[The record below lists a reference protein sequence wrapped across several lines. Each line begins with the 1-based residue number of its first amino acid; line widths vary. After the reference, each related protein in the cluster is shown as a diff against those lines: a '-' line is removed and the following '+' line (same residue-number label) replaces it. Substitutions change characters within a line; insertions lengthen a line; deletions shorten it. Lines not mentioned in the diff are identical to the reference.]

1 MKNFSPRAKE
11 IIGVFAQD
19 EARKLGSRQLLPEH
33 IILSILKNRQGL
45 SYSVF
50 SKLMLN
56 PDDLQKIIEKFFSED
71 TKVPTLDNVPLSRR
85 YQQLIGIADIEAS
98 ALHNDYIGTEHLLL
112 AAIREEGSITARF
125 FAASDYTIMDARFVV
140 MEIQQQ
146 QSSSIRQERAE
157 NLVDTVFRSLFS
169 DETSGGLFSVF
180 EEKKSDTEKTSK
192 KQKTLF
198 LSEYSRDLTKLARE
212 NKCDPVVGREKEIHR
227 IIQILARRNKNNP
240 VLTGEP
246 GVGKTAIVEGLAQK
260 IASGNVP
267 LDLCKKRILSLDL
280 PALVAGTKYR
290 GEFEERMT
298 KLLKEL
304 KENPDIILF
313 IDELHTIIG
322 AGGNEGTMDASNI
335 MKPALSRG
343 EIQIIGA
350 TTTKEYTRHIEKDMA
365 LERRFQVVKV
375 EEPTVEETITI
386 LEGIKTRYE
395 KYHNVVYSRDVIPS
409 IVKLSKRYIPEKVL
423 PDKAIDILDET
434 GAAKKIQEEN
444 KPSELAELEKQKR
457 ELEIEKQNLV
467 KNQNYE
473 NAAIVRDKVIQ
484 LKQRLS
490 MYSELWEQNGTT
502 PAKVVNSEDVEK
514 IISEMTGIPLEHM
527 TSSETERIINMEKE
541 LHNTVIAQDEAVNLL
556 CGAIRRSRA
565 GISSPK
571 HPVGSFIFLGPTG
584 VGKTQLAKAL
594 AKYLFGSEESLIRI
608 DMSDYMEK
616 HNASRLIGAP
626 PGYVGYEEGGVLTE
640 KVRRHP
646 YSVVLLDE
654 IEKAHPDIFNL
665 LLQLLEEGELCDNL
679 GHTVN
684 FRNCVIIMTSNAGA
698 RQITNEGK
706 VGFGTQE
713 GLFSYDEIKSSAMNE
728 LKKLL
733 NPELINRI
741 DDVIVFNALS
751 EKEVAKI
758 LDIQLADLEERLK
771 DRHITIDIK
780 PKAKKYLIE
789 HGYNPSM
796 GARPMRRLIRKEI
809 EDPLSMEIL
818 KNEQGSYNCVS
829 IETSGNSLKVKL
841 VSKNMDMNKEKV
853 IITEKRCI

>member
-19 EARKLGSRQLLPEH
+19 EARKLGSKQLLPEH

-50 SKLMLN
+50 SRLMLN
-56 PDDLQKIIEKFFSED
+56 PDDLQKIIEKFFIEEPK
-71 TKVPTLDNVPLSRR
+71 TPTLDSVPLSRR

-169 DETSGGLFSVF
+169 DEVSDGLFSVF
-180 EEKKSDTEKTSK
+180 EDKKSDTEKVVK

-260 IASGNVP
+260 IAEGNVP

-375 EEPTVEETITI
+375 EEPTVDETITI

-457 ELEIEKQNLV
+457 ELEIEL
-467 KNQNYE
+467 
-473 NAAIVRDKVIQ
+473 
-484 LKQRLS
+484 
-490 MYSELWEQNGTT
+490 
-502 PAKVVNSEDVEK
+502 
-514 IISEMTGIPLEHM
+514 
-527 TSSETERIINMEKE
+527 
-541 LHNTVIAQDEAVNLL
+541 
-556 CGAIRRSRA
+556 
-565 GISSPK
+565 
-571 HPVGSFIFLGPTG
+571 
-584 VGKTQLAKAL
+584 
-594 AKYLFGSEESLIRI
+594 
-608 DMSDYMEK
+608 
-616 HNASRLIGAP
+616 
-626 PGYVGYEEGGVLTE
+626 
-640 KVRRHP
+640 
-646 YSVVLLDE
+646 
-654 IEKAHPDIFNL
+654 
-665 LLQLLEEGELCDNL
+665 
-679 GHTVN
+679 
-684 FRNCVIIMTSNAGA
+684 
-698 RQITNEGK
+698 
-706 VGFGTQE
+706 
-713 GLFSYDEIKSSAMNE
+713 
-728 LKKLL
+728 
-733 NPELINRI
+733 
-741 DDVIVFNALS
+741 
-751 EKEVAKI
+751 
-758 LDIQLADLEERLK
+758 
-771 DRHITIDIK
+771 
-780 PKAKKYLIE
+780 
-789 HGYNPSM
+789 
-796 GARPMRRLIRKEI
+796 
-809 EDPLSMEIL
+809 
-818 KNEQGSYNCVS
+818 
-829 IETSGNSLKVKL
+829 
-841 VSKNMDMNKEKV
+841 
-853 IITEKRCI
+853 